1 MMDTCEAFLNA
12 YRDLEEVLGVK
23 YGQKSGTV
31 QLFASREGSR
41 YFEELNLFRE
51 MRNLLSHHG
60 RVDGQHAVLP
70 SEASLAKLLE
80 ILEFAKH
87 PPMALSIATPK
98 DSLMCASFG
107 DSLDRILNVM
117 EKRGYSHI
125 PVLSGKG
132 SLYGV
137 FSVGTLFAFTK
148 ANPDRAIKGLTV
160 GDLKEFLPVEKH
172 TTEKFDFVGPEAA
185 LWDIKEKFRLTGP
198 YHRRTVALFVT
209 ENAVGSGKLLGMIT
223 PWDVFR
229 ADNEK

>member
-23 YGQKSGTV
+23 YGQKTGTV
-31 QLFASREGSR
+31 QIFASREGER

-70 SEASLAKLLE
+70 SEASLAKILE
-80 ILEFAKH
+80 ILDFAKN
-87 PPMALSIATPK
+87 PPIALSIATK
-98 DSLMCASFG
+98 KESLMCAGFG

-125 PVLSGKG
+125 PVLGKG
-132 SLYGV
+132 DSLFGV
-137 FSVGTLFAFTK
+137 FSVGTLFAFAK
-148 ANPDRAIKGLTV
+148 ANPDRAIKGLTI
-160 GDLKEFLPVEKH
+160 GDVTEFLPVGKH
-172 TTEKFDFVGPEAA
+172 TTEKFDFVCPDAG
-185 LWDIKEKFRLTGP
+185 LWDIKEKFRLSGP

-209 ENAVGSGKLLGMIT
+209 DKGRDNGKLLGMIT

-229 ADNEK
+229 AEEGK